1 MSITYKSLIDRNEAA
16 SFEVVQR
23 QADLIIT
30 SVILG
35 FSGTRY
41 YLNQPCSFE
50 VELEPLPED
59 KQKDQT
65 RDKNGLTAMDRWEI
79 ANALEQ
85 QNFITTVACLADVL
99 DRYQG
104 GMGDWLVDRQSQKGG
119 KGELITGRE
128 GGAGIESADRDK
140 VPKSWKTRQLIK
152 KLTDDP
158 HNQWAIQNKIY
169 IGRGAYTGIYD
180 DDVEYFGDISYENG
194 TSTRPTLRVFREDK
208 AWLPTRSPNDE
219 YKNVPWG
226 VIGVPTDPKY
236 YKKDAKVSNYDSIK
250 DEGMGPLPGNPEVN
264 KSKKIGYIHGLC
276 SAVHVCAFH
285 GPWTTP
291 YEVATGNLTTKI
303 ASCFPCTTFLYASG
317 YPPSSAHL
325 GRGESWVPPIKDDQV
340 AVEKDSYPIDIE
352 PEKSLI
358 AKGNPYYEED
368 CDSFK
373 TRWDDDIADY
383 LRLGIEIITMGEQR
397 EAQRLEKVLVG
408 GLENKLEAL
417 VVMSSEYKETLGA
430 LQTFVAAKHTNDE
443 LSSRFLDALTIH
455 DSEWKRVKRT
465 FEPLYNRKRTKEL
478 LLSGNVQLKP

>member
-1 MSITYKSLIDRNEAA
+1 MSITYKSLIDRNEEAT
-16 SFEVVQR
+16 FEVVQR

-50 VELEPLPED
+50 VELEPLPVD
-59 KQKDQT
+59 LQKDQT
-65 RDKNGLTAMDRWEI
+65 RDENGLTAMDRWEI
-79 ANALEQ
+79 ENALEQ

-99 DRYQG
+99 ERYQG
-104 GMGDWLVDRQSQKGG
+104 GMGEWLVDRQSQKGG

-128 GGAGIESADRDK
+128 GGATIESANRDK

-152 KLTDDP
+152 NLTDDP
-158 HNQWAIQNKIY
+158 ENKWAIENKIY

-180 DDVEYFGDISYENG
+180 DDVELFGDISYKDG
-194 TSTRPTLRVFREDK
+194 TSTRPTLRVFRKDE
-208 AWLPTRSPNDE
+208 AWLPERSANDLYHE
-219 YKNVPWG
+219 VPWG
-226 VIGVPTDPKY
+226 VIAVPIDEDKY
-236 YKKDAKVSNYDSIK
+236 PDEAKVPNYDSIAK
-250 DEGMGPLPGNPEVN
+250 GGMGPLPGNNN

-303 ASCFPCTTFLYASG
+303 ASCFPCTTFLYAAG

-340 AVEKDSYPIDIE
+340 AVEKDSYPISIE

-358 AKGNPYYEED
+358 AKGNPYIEED

-373 TRWDDDIADY
+373 THWDDDIADY
-383 LRLGIEIITMGEQR
+383 LRLGVEIIIKGEQR
-397 EAQRLEKVLVG
+397 EAERLKKVLVD
-408 GLENKLEAL
+408 GLQNNLEAL
-417 VVMSSEYKETLGA
+417 VVMSPEYKETLGA
-430 LQTFVAAKHTNDE
+430 LRAFVAVKHTNDE
-443 LSSRFLDALTIH
+443 LSSRFLDALTVH

-478 LLSGNVQLKP
+478 LLSGNVQLKQ